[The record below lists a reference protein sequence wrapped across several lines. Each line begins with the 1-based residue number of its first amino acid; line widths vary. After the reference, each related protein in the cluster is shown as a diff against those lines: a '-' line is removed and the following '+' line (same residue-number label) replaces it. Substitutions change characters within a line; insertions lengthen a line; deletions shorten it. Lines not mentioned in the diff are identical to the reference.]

1 MSGRDGYRA
10 MWESMYGQCD
20 AIVFVVDS
28 ADRMRLAVAKD
39 ELDMLLRHPDVA
51 GRPDMPVLFVANKTA
66 AADACA
72 PHAVAGAL
80 RLDELMEPGRPWRL
94 AGADAS
100 SAPDGRPADDGLLE
114 AMEWLTG
121 LVKAPDRRRR

>member
-1 MSGRDGYRA
+1 

-80 RLDELMEPGRPWRL
+80 RLDELVGPGRPWRL

-100 SAPDGRPADDGLLE
+100 SAADGRPADDGLLE

-121 LVKAPDRRRR
+121 LVQAPDRRRRHR